1 MLSISKRLLFDE
13 VHRHALGELS
23 KRLNTMDPVKQLLL
37 ANEHSIDD
45 WRIDAYQKLVERP
58 DRWTMEDTQ
67 KLPLED
73 ILIIA
78 NCRDLYRDKN
88 NWTMETV
95 EVTVPV
101 PSPWGG
107 SIREVLEKWTVKRSA
122 LVIVHSELNLKEL
135 RLPPVECTCFPI
147 LASVPPLLTPPLAR
161 LVG

>member
-45 WRIDAYQKLVERP
+45 WSIDAYWKLVERP

-78 NCRDLYRDKN
+78 NCRDLYHDKD
-88 NWTMETV
+88 NWPMKTVHGTQKTLVPIRLALDIVRNELKKEV
-95 EVTVPV
+95 EV
-101 PSPWGG
+101 PSVSYP
-107 SIREVLEKWTVKRSA
+107 SYCA
-122 LVIVHSELNLKEL
+122 F
-135 RLPPVECTCFPI
+135 PPIF
-147 LASVPPLLTPPLAR
+147 ASVSPLFTSP
-161 LVG
+161 